1 MSKTNSITYYGDLDL
16 SYEAWEEWIQRVFEF
31 AEEESIELNHYSIVT
46 ESGKGGNVSP
56 IRGLK
61 RRWNNLKNKEEKI
74 LGVTFQELLDDYKY
88 AVVDYK
94 VTVSRYRNYATFIT
108 NLDYYPVSDEKKVE
122 KILRKNMMMEFGEIY
137 EMDINEYPETYAL
150 KMNDTYKTL
159 HVIARMDQ

>member
-1 MSKTNSITYYGDLDL
+1 M
-16 SYEAWEEWIQRVFEF
+16 
-31 AEEESIELNHYSIVT
+31 
-46 ESGKGGNVSP
+46 
-56 IRGLK
+56 
-61 RRWNNLKNKEEKI
+61 
-74 LGVTFQELLDDYKY
+74 
-88 AVVDYK
+88 VDYK